1 MGRTVP
7 SATQVFMQEE
17 QNFARFRRAL
27 RRADQLTLDNLFIY
41 ARQHVA
47 EIQYAQIRCLLR
59 HS

>member
-1 MGRTVP
+1 
-7 SATQVFMQEE
+7 MQEE